1 MILTLKKGLLAVAAA
16 LACVTAPAA
25 HLTPAQV
32 DAKCD
37 SLMSLLTIDEKISL
51 MMNDSPAI
59 ERLGIP
65 KYDWWNEALHGVGR
79 CGLATVFPQA
89 IGLAATWDD
98 DALRETFDMISDEAR
113 AKFNYYRA
121 GNSYERY
128 QGLTFWTP
136 NVNIFRDPRWG
147 RGQETYGEDPYLAG
161 RMGSAVV
168 RGLQGPDPEAMKV
181 MACAKHYAVHSG
193 PEWNR
198 HTFDAE
204 GIDFAA
210 LNDTYLPAFKA
221 LVDAGVGQ
229 VMCAYNRYEGEPCCG
244 SNRLLQQ
251 ILRDKWGYKGLVV
264 SDCGAVGDFFYDWAH
279 KTHPDAASAGAAAV
293 ISGTDLECGDA
304 YRSLKEALERGQIDE
319 AAIDRSVRRL
329 LHARIALGELFPSA
343 TDERAAISIE
353 VVDCERH
360 RQAALDMARKS
371 MTLLKNNGILPLKHG
386 TKLTVMGPNATDSTM
401 MWGNYNGF
409 PSHTVTILEGLQ
421 KKNGA
426 SITPYV
432 AGCSHIE
439 SLDYNTADA
448 ATDIVVFVGG
458 ISPKFEGEEM
468 TESYEGFR
476 RGDREIIEL
485 PRVQREFLRQL
496 KNEGKKIIFVNCSG
510 SAIGLENE
518 APLCDA
524 ILQAWYPGQAGGDA
538 VADVLFGDYNPAGR
552 LPVTFYKGTA
562 QLPDYEDYD
571 MRNRTY
577 RFMAEDPEFVFGH
590 GLSYTTFDYGT
601 ARLSGKE
608 LSSGGEL
615 TITVPVANTGKFDGD
630 EVVQI
635 YMRPLGRNGG
645 PLKSLRG
652 FRRVN
657 IKAGDKVEVPFV
669 INGDTFAAYNTA
681 TASIEA
687 TPGEYELLYGGTS
700 ADKNLKSIKVT
711 VK

>member
-1 MILTLKKGLLAVAAA
+1 MINIWKKGLLTAAGA
-16 LACVTAPAA
+16 LVCATASAG
-25 HLTPAQV
+25 HLTQSEV

-37 SLMSLLTIDEKISL
+37 SLMALLTIDEKISL

-89 IGLAATWDD
+89 IGMAATWDD
-98 DALRETFDMISDEAR
+98 DALQETFDMVSDEAR
-113 AKFNYYRA
+113 AKYNHYRKN
-121 GNSYERY
+121 NSFERY

-168 RGLQGPDPEAMKV
+168 RGLQGPDPDAMKV

-204 GIDFAA
+204 GIDFAD

-251 ILRDKWGYKGLVV
+251 ILRDQWGYKGLVV

-279 KTHPDAASAGAAAV
+279 KTHPDASSASAAAV
-293 ISGTDLECGDA
+293 IAGTDLECGDA
-304 YRSLKEALERGQIDE
+304 YRGLKEALEKGLIDE
-319 AAIDRSVRRL
+319 ASIDKSVRRV

-343 TDERAAISIE
+343 TDERANISLD
-353 VVDCERH
+353 VVDCDRH

-371 MTLLKNNGILPLKHG
+371 MTLLKNNGVLPLKHG
-386 TKLTVMGPNATDSTM
+386 SKLTLMGPNAVDSTM

-409 PSHTVTILEGLQ
+409 PSHTVTILEGMQ

-426 SITPYV
+426 DLTPYV
-432 AGCSHIE
+432 AGCPHIG
-439 SLDYNTADA
+439 DMNYNPGDVT
-448 ATDIVVFVGG
+448 TDIVVFVGG
-458 ISPKFEGEEM
+458 ISPQFEGEEM
-468 TESYEGFR
+468 TESYEGFQ
-476 RGDREIIEL
+476 RGDRDIIEL
-485 PRVQREFLRQL
+485 PKVQRDLLRRL
-496 KNEGKKIIFVNCSG
+496 KKEGKKIIFVNCSG
-510 SAIGLENE
+510 SAIGLEEE

-524 ILQAWYPGQAGGDA
+524 ILQAWYPGQAGGEA
-538 VADVLFGDYNPAGR
+538 VADVIFGDYNPAGR
-552 LPVTFYKGTA
+552 LPITFYKSTA
-562 QLPDYEDYD
+562 QLPDYQDYNLD
-571 MRNRTY
+571 NRTY
-577 RFMAEDPEFVFGH
+577 RFLNEEPEFVFGH
-590 GLSYTTFDYGT
+590 GLSYTDFKYGK
-601 ARLSGKE
+601 ANLSGKE
-608 LSSGGEL
+608 LAKEGNL
-615 TITVPVANTGKFDGD
+615 TLTVPVSNTGKLDGD

-635 YMRPLGRNGG
+635 YMRPVGKTNG
-645 PLKSLRG
+645 PIKSLRD
-652 FRRVN
+652 FKRVN
-657 IKAGDKVEVPFV
+657 IKKGEKAEVSFV
-669 INGDTFAAYNTA
+669 INADTFNAYNPA
-681 TASIEA
+681 TGNVE
-687 TPGEYELLYGGTS
+687 TKPGEYELLYGGTS
-700 ADKNLKSIKVT
+700 ADKGLKSIKVT

>member
-1 MILTLKKGLLAVAAA
+1 MIHYWKKGLLAATGLMMGSMAF
-16 LACVTAPAA
+16 AA

-37 SLMSLLTIDEKISL
+37 SLMALLTIDEKISL

-59 ERLGIP
+59 DRLGIP

-89 IGLAATWDD
+89 IGMAATWDD
-98 DALRETFDMISDEAR
+98 EALQSSFDMVSDEAR
-113 AKFNYYRA
+113 AKYNHYRA
-121 GNSYERY
+121 NDSYERY

-147 RGQETYGEDPYLAG
+147 RGQETYGEDPYLAA

-168 RGLQGPDPEAMKV
+168 RGLQGPDPDAMKV

-204 GIDFAA
+204 GIDYAD

-244 SNRLLQQ
+244 SDRLLQQ
-251 ILRDKWGYKGLVV
+251 ILRDQWGYKGLVV
-264 SDCGAVGDFFYDWAH
+264 SDCGAIDDFYQGWGH
-279 KTHPDAASAGAAAV
+279 KTHPDAASAVSDAV
-293 ISGTDLECGDA
+293 ISGTDLECGSS
-304 YRSLKEALERGQIDE
+304 YRSLKEAFEKGLIDE
-319 AAIDRSVRRL
+319 ATIDRSVRRV
-329 LHARIALGELFPSA
+329 LHGRIALGELLPSP
-343 TDERAAISIE
+343 TDERAQISLD
-353 VVDCERH
+353 VVDSPRH

-386 TKLTVMGPNATDSTM
+386 TKVTVMGPNAVDSTM

-421 KKNGA
+421 KKNGMA
-426 SITPYV
+426 GAPYV
-432 AGCSHIE
+432 AGCAHIE
-439 SLDYNTADA
+439 SLDYNPLDVTSD
-448 ATDIVVFVGG
+448 VVIFVGG

-468 TESYEGFR
+468 TESYEGFQ

-485 PRVQREFLRQL
+485 PKVQREFLRQL
-496 KNEGKKIIFVNCSG
+496 KKDGKKIVFVNCSG
-510 SAIGLENE
+510 SAIGLEEE

-538 VADVLFGDYNPAGR
+538 VADVIFGDYNPAGR
-552 LPVTFYKGTA
+552 LPITFYKSTS
-562 QLPDYEDYD
+562 QLPDYQDYNMD
-571 MRNRTY
+571 NRTY
-577 RFMAEDPEFVFGH
+577 RFFKEEPQFVFGH
-590 GLSYTTFDYGT
+590 GLSYTQFNYGD
-601 ARLSGKE
+601 ASLSGKV
-608 LSSGGEL
+608 LTKGGEL
-615 TITVPVANTGKFDGD
+615 TLKVPVTNSGKMDGD

-635 YMRPLGRNGG
+635 YMRPVGKQHG
-645 PLKSLRG
+645 PIKSLRD
-652 FRRVN
+652 FKRVN
-657 IKAGDKVEVPFV
+657 IKAGDKKEVAFN
-669 INGDTFAAYNTA
+669 INADTFKAYNTL
-681 TASIEA
+681 SGEIEA
-687 TPGEYELLYGGTS
+687 KPGEYELLYGGSS
-700 ADKNLKSIKVT
+700 ADNKLKSVKVT